1 MNTDENK
8 KKIIMLFIALGMI
21 VTIITGVTFSY
32 LAPTINNLENESTV
46 AFNAGVIAI
55 DFKNGTSQIEASDI
69 LPGWSETKTFSLI
82 ATNTTSIRKADA
94 MNYSLKLIVE
104 SNTFSDNAISVS
116 LKSTNT
122 SNNGTIAEIIPGTL
136 LSGASEVSLGFGS
149 FDATKEIGEAG
160 AIHDFELTVSF
171 PEQYRSQNSDMGKHL
186 SAHVTIG
193 KANDLGTLTIADNH
207 EKTNI
212 TTSVEKNKE
221 VTLLSLYR
229 YPVNRSLS
237 IVSGEGTIKANKLTL
252 KSDEMKVA
260 INYPSITN
268 TISSLDKDE
277 NSLEEDDT
285 TDKNLRYV
293 GANPKNYITFNGE
306 TWRIIGVFNKIT
318 TIDEQGNEKTESLV
332 KIVRNNSLGN
342 YSWDSSESSTNS
354 GYGVNEWSQAD
365 LMYELNCDGKSTKY
379 CREDITEG
387 YLSNLTNGTTY
398 WYNGKNNA
406 KNGTYEYRKNIRSL
420 SIDKVAKV
428 RWNTSRT
435 TLGASAL
442 DSYNQERSTTL
453 ISTPSDNVP
462 RNNTWDGKIALIYP
476 SDYGYASTDT
486 TCRNGTNSTT
496 NGVDNCQNENWL
508 FNSASQQTLAPT
520 SGNALTVLQAVS
532 SGFVG
537 SGFAY
542 YTAGVR
548 PALFLKSDVVI
559 TGGTGDEKDPYTI
572 SNYNAFRDDSWATIA
587 NNVKNGNTSLY
598 NVGDT
603 RKITVD
609 GTNYTVRLANN
620 STPSEC
626 DGTNF
631 SQTACGFVVEF
642 AEVVFKRN
650 INPSG
655 THNGTQFKYGWNV
668 GGWPASDMRNNYVN
682 GDFFNKLPNDLQ
694 KVIIDT
700 KVISGHGNTSGETNF
715 TSTDK
720 IYLLSPHEVYEDG
733 TSNKV
738 STSDT
743 AYSQTRQL
751 DYYKSKGVTTT
762 NYSSAAKK
770 FGTETSRWW
779 LRSARKDTN
788 VYFISA
794 TENGKWGSNGASG
807 NYGFSPAFRIG
818 VKENTVTPKSFADD
832 SWETIAATVKVNP
845 AAYAV
850 GSTKKVTIGDK
861 NYTLRVANNTTPAE
875 CNDSNFSQTAC
886 GFVVE
891 FVDIVERKRMN
902 STYTN
907 AGGWPDTEIR
917 TYANGEFFNKLPS
930 ELQNVIMDTKVISGH
945 GSEDTSNL
953 ISTDKI
959 YLLSS
964 HEIWSNKVTHNS
976 NDADTAYSQ
985 TRQLDY
991 YSSKGVTTDRY
1002 SDAIKQYNSSND
1014 WWWLRTATYFYSVDF
1029 LAVYSDGAWRS
1040 DSANNSTRGFAPA
1053 FRIGEK
1059 N

>member
-1 MNTDENK
+1 MVLCYLHKTFFKVKLNKIGGTCMNTDENK

-55 DFKNGTSQIEASDI
+55 DFKNGTSQIEVSDI

-104 SNTFSDNAISVS
+104 SNTFSDNAIAVS

-160 AIHDFELTVSF
+160 ATHDFELTVSF
-171 PEQYRSQNSDMGKHL
+171 PEQYRSQSSDMGKHL

-268 TISSLDKDE
+268 TISGLNNNESG
-277 NSLEEDDT
+277 LEVDDT

-293 GANPKNYITFNGE
+293 GASPKNYITFNDE
-306 TWRIIGVFNKIT
+306 TWRIIGIFNVYNTETGKYEKLTKI
-318 TIDEQGNEKTESLV
+318 IRNE
-332 KIVRNNSLGN
+332 SLGN
-342 YSWDSSESSTNS
+342 YSWDTTDSTINN
-354 GYGVNEWSQAD
+354 GDGINEWSQAD
-365 LMYELNCDGKSTKY
+365 LMTELNTDYINT
-379 CREDITEG
+379 
-387 YLSNLTNGTTY
+387 NLTSGTTY
-398 WYNGKNNA
+398 WYNDKNNA
-406 KNGTYEYRKNIRSL
+406 KNGSYDYSKNIKST
-420 SIDKVAKV
+420 SIEQIANV
-428 RWNTSRT
+428 RWN
-435 TLGASAL
+435 LGGASSSAGAL
-442 DSYNQERSTTL
+442 SSYTQERGTTHV
-453 ISTPSDNVP
+453 SNPADGVT
-462 RNNTWDGKIALIYP
+462 RTNTWDGKIALMYP
-476 SDYGYASTDT
+476 SDYGYASTNIA
-486 TCRNGTNSTT
+486 CRNQMNSSTN
-496 NGVDNCQNENWL
+496 NEYNCKYDNWL
-508 FNSASQQTLAPT
+508 FTGLWERTFSPYYNNTTNTRSIYSDGRVYVSLARN
-520 SGNALTVLQAVS
+520 GYA
-532 SGFVG
+532 
-537 SGFAY
+537 
-542 YTAGVR
+542 VR

-655 THNGTQFKYGWNV
+655 THNGTQFIYGWNV

-794 TENGKWGSNGASG
+794 TEDGKWGSNGASG

-818 VKENTVTPKSFADD
+818 
-832 SWETIAATVKVNP
+832 
-845 AAYAV
+845 
-850 GSTKKVTIGDK
+850 
-861 NYTLRVANNTTPAE
+861 
-875 CNDSNFSQTAC
+875 
-886 GFVVE
+886 
-891 FVDIVERKRMN
+891 
-902 STYTN
+902 
-907 AGGWPDTEIR
+907 
-917 TYANGEFFNKLPS
+917 
-930 ELQNVIMDTKVISGH
+930 
-945 GSEDTSNL
+945 
-953 ISTDKI
+953 
-959 YLLSS
+959 
-964 HEIWSNKVTHNS
+964 
-976 NDADTAYSQ
+976 
-985 TRQLDY
+985 
-991 YSSKGVTTDRY
+991 
-1002 SDAIKQYNSSND
+1002 
-1014 WWWLRTATYFYSVDF
+1014 
-1029 LAVYSDGAWRS
+1029 
-1040 DSANNSTRGFAPA
+1040 
-1053 FRIGEK
+1053 EK